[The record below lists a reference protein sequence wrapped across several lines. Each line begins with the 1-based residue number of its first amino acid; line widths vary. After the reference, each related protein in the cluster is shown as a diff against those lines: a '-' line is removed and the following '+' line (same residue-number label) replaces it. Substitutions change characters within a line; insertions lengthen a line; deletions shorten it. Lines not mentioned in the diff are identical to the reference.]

1 MSRAVHEAVYDLMEH
16 AVSHGSTFAPNE
28 LGMAAGHATLHELD
42 EEGLVENSARLGVR
56 LLELTEPL
64 VGEFDTVREV
74 RGLGLLWAIEFAEPP
89 GGSRSWRMLERM
101 QPGLFAQLV
110 IGPLFTKHR
119 ILSQVAGHNMAVL
132 KVLPPLVVTDEDIDS
147 FVTALQAS
155 IRKAQ
160 HVPTS
165 LMRMGLSAVGAR

>member
-1 MSRAVHEAVYDLMEH
+1 
-16 AVSHGSTFAPNE
+16 
-28 LGMAAGHATLHELD
+28 
-42 EEGLVENSARLGVR
+42 
-56 LLELTEPL
+56 
-64 VGEFDTVREV
+64 
-74 RGLGLLWAIEFAEPP
+74 
-89 GGSRSWRMLERM
+89 MLERM